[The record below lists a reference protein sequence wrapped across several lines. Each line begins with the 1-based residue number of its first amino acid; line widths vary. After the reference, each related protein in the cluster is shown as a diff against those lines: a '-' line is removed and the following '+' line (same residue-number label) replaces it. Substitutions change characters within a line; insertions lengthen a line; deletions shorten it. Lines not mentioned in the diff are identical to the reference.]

1 MTRRQLAPLDPSQSG
16 KDVEAYTG
24 CTVAPSPIRRDRK
37 VETLVKQLAV
47 FLSGVAT
54 TVTGV
59 FIRSCESG
67 VEMELASAWCG
78 KAPPG
83 AGLFDTHVHC
93 AGCVIAIA
101 GLVVMGLAIA
111 SLLITRRVRNADA
124 MVRQ

>member
-1 MTRRQLAPLDPSQSG
+1 VSIDPSQREHDA
-16 KDVEAYTG
+16 KAYTER
-24 CTVAPSPIRRDRK
+24 TVAPSPIRRDRK

-67 VEMELASAWCG
+67 MEMDLARAWCG

-83 AGLFDTHVHC
+83 AVLLGAHAHC
-93 AGCVIAIA
+93 AGCAIA
-101 GLVVMGLAIA
+101 FTGLVAMGLATA
-111 SLLITRRVRNADA
+111 SLLITRRVKDA
-124 MVRQ
+124 RATVRQ

>member
-1 MTRRQLAPLDPSQSG
+1 LTRRQSAQLDPSQSG
-16 KDVEAYTG
+16 KDVDAYTA
-24 CTVAPSPIRRDRK
+24 CTVAPSLIRRDRK

-67 VEMELASAWCG
+67 MEMDLASASCS
-78 KAPPG
+78 KASPG
-83 AGLFDTHVHC
+83 AALFDAHAHC
-93 AGCVIAIA
+93 AGCVIAVA
-101 GLVVMGLAIA
+101 GAVVMGLAIA
-111 SLLITRRVRNADA
+111 SLLITRSVMNAGT

>member
-1 MTRRQLAPLDPSQSG
+1 M
-16 KDVEAYTG
+16 
-24 CTVAPSPIRRDRK
+24 
-37 VETLVKQLAV
+37 KQLAV

-67 VEMELASAWCG
+67 MEMDLASARCG

-111 SLLITRRVRNADA
+111 SLLITRRVRNAGA
-124 MVRQ
+124 MVSQ